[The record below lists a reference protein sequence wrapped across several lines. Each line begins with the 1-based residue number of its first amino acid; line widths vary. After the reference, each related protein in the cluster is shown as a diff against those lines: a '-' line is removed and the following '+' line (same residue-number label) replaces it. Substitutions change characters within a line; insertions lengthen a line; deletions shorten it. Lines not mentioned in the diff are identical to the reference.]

1 MEFKIIASLIKQKNF
16 SAAKVGLLELIS
28 KKINLEN
35 DFKNIY
41 FTLSQVC
48 IQLNQLNE
56 SKKYLAKHL
65 EINPK
70 DCEALLYLATLQL
83 KTRDIE
89 NTEKIYKKIL
99 SIDKNYLP
107 AIVNLAIFYE
117 GTGKIDRAIKY
128 YEAARELEPNNLN
141 FYYNLIR
148 INSDYLSD
156 KRINFIKEL
165 IKNETLTEKDK
176 YLANLILSQ
185 NYEKKKDY
193 KNEIKFL
200 KLSQDDFLKYNAD
213 KRSHEYWLD
222 IIPYYYR
229 RFTYKENNKNFI
241 KKIKPIFIVGLPRSG
256 STITEMILSTSK
268 THKNVLGESSL
279 FNFSFINLYNEKLFQ
294 KPKKSEIEI
303 DIDLITEKILSNL
316 KNYNISN
323 SEESIF
329 IDKSLEN
336 FFYIDLII
344 KIFPN
349 AKFVIT
355 ERNIIDNIIGIYKKI
370 LLDIPWAHNISE
382 IIQFVDNYKIIINF
396 YKKKYKKNIKIIKLD
411 DLQNFNKIEVED
423 LFNFCGLEFNN
434 KYFEFQKKNL
444 YVENASNIQIR
455 NEAFKF
461 QSNKYKK
468 YYHLLKG
475 YEKKYSWIQI

>member
-1 MEFKIIASLIKQKNF
+1 
-16 SAAKVGLLELIS
+16 
-28 KKINLEN
+28 
-35 DFKNIY
+35 
-41 FTLSQVC
+41 
-48 IQLNQLNE
+48 
-56 SKKYLAKHL
+56 
-65 EINPK
+65 
-70 DCEALLYLATLQL
+70 
-83 KTRDIE
+83 
-89 NTEKIYKKIL
+89 
-99 SIDKNYLP
+99 
-107 AIVNLAIFYE
+107 
-117 GTGKIDRAIKY
+117 
-128 YEAARELEPNNLN
+128 
-141 FYYNLIR
+141 
-148 INSDYLSD
+148 
-156 KRINFIKEL
+156 
-165 IKNETLTEKDK
+165 
-176 YLANLILSQ
+176 
-185 NYEKKKDY
+185 
-193 KNEIKFL
+193 
-200 KLSQDDFLKYNAD
+200 
-213 KRSHEYWLD
+213 
-222 IIPYYYR
+222 
-229 RFTYKENNKNFI
+229 
-241 KKIKPIFIVGLPRSG
+241 
-256 STITEMILSTSK
+256 MILSTSK

-279 FNFSFINLYNEKLFQ
+279 FNFSFINLYNEKLLQ

-355 ERNIIDNIIGIYKKI
+355 ERNIIDNIIGIYKKV